1 MKKAIETRLSELGIQ
16 LPPAQPPWADYVS
29 YVVAGDLVYIS
40 GQLPK
45 LGDEEYL
52 GKFGKDLTVEQGRRA
67 ARISAINMLP
77 HLKEACDGNLDRVIR
92 CVEVGGFVHSTP
104 DFFEPPLVLNGAS
117 ELIVEV
123 FGEEVGRHTRFA
135 VGVAS
140 LPFNYAVEIKAVFQ
154 IDTKAA

>member
-1 MKKAIETRLSELGIQ
+1 MAAGIETRLAELGIT
-16 LPPAQPPWADYVS
+16 LPDAQPPWADYVS
-29 YVVAGDLVYIS
+29 WVAAGGLVYIS

-45 LGDEEYL
+45 LGDEAYL
-52 GKFGKDLTVEQGRRA
+52 GKFGADLTVEQGRRA

-77 HLKEACDGNLDRVIR
+77 HLKEACGGDLDRVVK
-92 CVEVGGFVHSTP
+92 CVEIGGFVHSTR

-123 FGEEVGRHTRFA
+123 FGEDIGRHTRFA

-140 LPFNYAVEIKAVFQ
+140 LPFNYAVEIKGVFQ
-154 IDTKAA
+154 IA

>member
-1 MKKAIETRLSELGIQ
+1 MSGRIDARLAELRIE
-16 LPPAQPPWADYVS
+16 LPEAQPPWADYVS
-29 YVVAGDLVYIS
+29 WLVADRLVYLS

-45 LGDEEYL
+45 LGDEIYL
-52 GKFGKDLTVEQGRRA
+52 GKLGADLTVEQGRRA

-77 HLKEACDGNLDRVIR
+77 HLQEACDGDLDRVVR
-92 CVEVGGFVHSTP
+92 CVEVGGFVNSTP

-123 FGEEVGRHTRFA
+123 FGEKIGRHTRFA

-140 LPFNYAVEIKAVFQ
+140 LPFNYAVEIKAIFQ
-154 IDTKAA
+154 IN

>member
-1 MKKAIETRLSELGIQ
+1 MAGKIDARLAELGIE
-16 LPPAQPPWADYVS
+16 LPEAQPPWADYVP
-29 YVVAGDLVYIS
+29 YVVDDGMVYLS

-52 GKFGKDLTVEQGRRA
+52 GKFGADLTIEQGRRA

-77 HLKEACDGNLDRVIR
+77 HLKEACDGDLDRVVKCI
-92 CVEVGGFVHSTP
+92 EVGGFVHATP
-104 DFFEPPLVLNGAS
+104 DFYEPPLVLNGAS

-123 FGEEVGRHTRFA
+123 FGAEIGRHTRFA

-140 LPFNYAVEIKAVFQ
+140 LPFNYAVEIKAIFK
-154 IDTKAA
+154 IK

>member
-1 MKKAIETRLSELGIQ
+1 MAGKIDARLTELGIE
-16 LPPAQPPWADYVS
+16 LPAAQPPWADYVS
-29 YVVAGDLVYIS
+29 YVVDNGLVYLS

-52 GKFGKDLTVEQGRRA
+52 GKFGSDLTVEQGRRA

-77 HLKEACDGNLDRVIR
+77 HLKEACDGDLDRVVKCI
-92 CVEVGGFVHSTP
+92 EVGGFVHAMP
-104 DFFEPPLVLNGAS
+104 DFYEPPLVLNGAS

-123 FGEEVGRHTRFA
+123 FGEEIGRHTRFA

-140 LPFNYAVEIKAVFQ
+140 LPFNYAVEIKAIFK
-154 IDTKAA
+154 IK

>member
-1 MKKAIETRLSELGIQ
+1 MPGKIEARLTELGIE
-16 LPPAQPPWADYVS
+16 LPESQPPWADYVS
-29 YVVAGDLVYIS
+29 YVVSNDFVYIS

-52 GKFGKDLTVEQGRRA
+52 GKLGADLTVEQGRRA
-67 ARISAINMLP
+67 SRISAINMLP
-77 HLKEACDGNLDRVIR
+77 HLREACGGDLDRVVK
-92 CVEVGGFVHSTP
+92 CVEIGGFVHSTP

-123 FGEEVGRHTRFA
+123 FGEEIGRHTRFA

-140 LPFNYAVEIKAVFQ
+140 LPFNYAVEIKAIFQ
-154 IDTKAA
+154 IR